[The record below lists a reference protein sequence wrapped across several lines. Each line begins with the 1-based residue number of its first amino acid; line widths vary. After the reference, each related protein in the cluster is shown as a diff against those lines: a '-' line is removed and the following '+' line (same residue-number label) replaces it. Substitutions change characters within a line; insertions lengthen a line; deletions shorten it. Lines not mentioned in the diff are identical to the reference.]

1 MVERISDTFSIATN
15 VAPSRG
21 IVNFGEWKEVNL
33 INSAEGTVRGHHYHT
48 RTDEIFLILDGEVEV
63 SVQKV
68 EGGKLVGVP
77 EVSLVGPGDAFIVRS
92 MQYHIFKL
100 KSQARWKSIYCLV
113 ALTRTSHIP
122 GSRFNVFKDLTLNY
136 QFHLK

>member
-1 MVERISDTFSIATN
+1 MVERIERYFQHSDERGSIE
-15 VAPSRG
+15 G

-100 KSQARWKSIYCLV
+100 KSQARWINILSRSIDPNEPDIC
-113 ALTRTSHIP
+113 RI
-122 GSRFNVFKDLTLNY
+122 
-136 QFHLK
+136 